1 MRKALVLGIVGLAL
15 LGACVDREAQR
26 IKNQE
31 RIDFTKKVLLNGKVL
46 SSSTGNGGYSTQ
58 TLVNYEGELYMCKTY
73 LGATS
78 CSKSR

>member
-1 MRKALVLGIVGLAL
+1 MRKALVAGILGLGL
-15 LGACVDREAQR
+15 LGGCVDREAQR

-58 TLVNYEGELYMCKTY
+58 TLVNYEGELYMCETRSV
-73 LGATS
+73 ATI
-78 CSKSR
+78 CFKSR